1 VTYLVRRPID
11 QQSLIRRVAAPDRG
25 GIACFLGTV
34 RNHHT
39 NREVRR
45 LSYTAYEPMAEA
57 ECQRLLDEAKTRWP
71 VAMAL
76 EHRLGDLAIGDVAV
90 AVVAA
95 AAHREPAF
103 EACRY
108 VMDQLKHR
116 VPIWKR
122 EHYGDGSVAW
132 VDPTGAQAPG
142 PPAEV
147 THG

>member
-1 VTYLVRRPID
+1 MAFLVRRPVD
-11 QQSLIRRVAAPDRG
+11 ERALIQRVAAPDRG

-34 RNHHT
+34 RNHQA

-45 LSYTAYEPMAEA
+45 LSYSAYEPMAEA
-57 ECQRLLDEAKTRWP
+57 ECRRLLDEAAARWP

-122 EHYGDGSVAW
+122 EHFADGTVAW
-132 VDPTGAQAPG
+132 VDPTGTHAPN

-147 THG
+147 ARG

>member
-1 VTYLVRRPID
+1 VNYLVRRSID

-34 RNHHT
+34 RNHHAD
-39 NREVRR
+39 RVVRR
-45 LSYTAYEPMAEA
+45 LSYSAYEPMAEA
-57 ECQRLLDEAKTRWP
+57 ECQRLLDEAVSRWP

-122 EHYGDGSVAW
+122 EHYADGSVAW

-147 THG
+147 TRG

>member
-1 VTYLVRRPID
+1 MNYLVRRPID

-34 RNHHT
+34 RNHHAD
-39 NREVRR
+39 REVRR
-45 LSYTAYEPMAEA
+45 LSYSAYEPMAEA
-57 ECQRLLDEAKTRWP
+57 ECQRLLDEAVSRWP

-90 AVVAA
+90 VVVAS

-122 EHYGDGSVAW
+122 EHYADGSVAW
-132 VDPTGAQAPG
+132 VDPTGALAPG

-147 THG
+147 TRG